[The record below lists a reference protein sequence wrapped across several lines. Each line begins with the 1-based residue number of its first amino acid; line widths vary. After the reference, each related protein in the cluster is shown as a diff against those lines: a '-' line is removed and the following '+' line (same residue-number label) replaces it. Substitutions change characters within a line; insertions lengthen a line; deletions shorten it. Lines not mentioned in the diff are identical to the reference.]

1 MISEPV
7 TFIRNVPGADHLLQ
21 AIQCSLTSGSEA
33 SELGRSPRTE
43 WDEYGLK
50 GSYDFSSPSAFS
62 WKPKSFF
69 GWICVQVVLLLTS
82 HSHVTHTG
90 AVLTQCSLWEPQIY
104 HYQIYKYQFSL
115 FSLFILPTA
124 SPSPSRAH
132 SQGWCGSIS
141 NGSLWLLPF

>member
-50 GSYDFSSPSAFS
+50 GSYDFFFPSPHFLGSQSHFLGEYVSRWFCCSPVIPMSHTLGLFSPSAPCGNLKFITIR
-62 WKPKSFF
+62 F
-69 GWICVQVVLLLTS
+69 ININL
-82 HSHVTHTG
+82 
-90 AVLTQCSLWEPQIY
+90 
-104 HYQIYKYQFSL
+104 SL
-115 FSLFILPTA
+115 FSLLLLPTA
-124 SPSPSRAH
+124 SPSLSRAH
-132 SQGWCGSIS
+132 SQG
-141 NGSLWLLPF
+141 